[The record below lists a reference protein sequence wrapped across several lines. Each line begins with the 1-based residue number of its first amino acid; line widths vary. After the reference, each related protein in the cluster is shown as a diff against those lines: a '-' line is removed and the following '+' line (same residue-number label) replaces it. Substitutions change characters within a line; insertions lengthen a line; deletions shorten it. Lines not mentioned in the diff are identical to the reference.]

1 MIKQLIKKL
10 LGRDTFNS
18 LNYWENRYAGGGN
31 SGDGSYGRL
40 SVFKA
45 DFINKFIEEK
55 KIHSAVEMGCGDGH
69 QLSIIHY
76 PAYTG
81 MDVSS
86 TIIDLCRKKFE
97 NDASKKFVLYKP
109 DSFVADETL
118 KADLAL
124 SLDVLYHIVEE
135 KNYLKYLQ
143 DLFSLGKKYV
153 VVYSTNFYLNETQHV
168 LHRKFTDDAKR
179 FPEWT
184 LIAEVKNP
192 FPGNGEQESMAD
204 FFVFEKQG

>member
-10 LGRDTFNS
+10 LGRDKFNS
-18 LNYWENRYAGGGN
+18 VQYWETRYADGGN

-45 DFINKFIEEK
+45 EFINKFLEDK
-55 KIHSAVEMGCGDGH
+55 KIQSAIELGCGDGH

-76 PAYTG
+76 PQYTG

-86 TIIDLCRKKFE
+86 TILELCKKKFE
-97 NDASKKFVLYKP
+97 GDTTKKFVLYKP
-109 DSFVADETL
+109 DSFVPDETL

-135 KNYLKYLQ
+135 KNYLKYMQ
-143 DLFSLGKKYV
+143 DLFSLGNNYV
-153 VVYSTNFYLNETQHV
+153 IVYSTNFYMQETQHV
-168 LHRKFTDDAKR
+168 LHRKFTDDINR
-179 FPEWT
+179 FPGWK

-192 FPGNGEQESMAD
+192 FQGNGEQESMAD
-204 FFVFEKQG
+204 FFVFQKYN

>member
-1 MIKQLIKKL
+1 MIKQFIKKL
-10 LGRDTFNS
+10 LGRDQFNS

-76 PAYTG
+76 PSYTG

-97 NDASKKFVLYKP
+97 GDTSKKFVLYKP
-109 DSFVADETL
+109 DSFVADDTL
-118 KADLAL
+118 KADVAL

-135 KNYLKYLQ
+135 NNYLKYLQ

-153 VVYSTNFYLNETQHV
+153 VVYSTNFYLHETQHV

-179 FPEWT
+179 FTEWT
-184 LIAEVKNP
+184 FIAEVKNP

>member
-1 MIKQLIKKL
+1 MIKQIIKKL
-10 LGRDTFNS
+10 LGRNKFNS
-18 LNYWENRYAGGGN
+18 LNYWEKRYAGGGN

-45 DFINKFIEEK
+45 DFINQLIDEK
-55 KIHSAVEMGCGDGH
+55 KIHTAIEMGCGDGH

-81 MDVSS
+81 LDVSS
-86 TIIDLCRKKFE
+86 TIIDQCKNKFQG
-97 NDASKKFVLYKP
+97 DTTKSFVVYKP
-109 DSFVADETL
+109 DSFFPNESL
-118 KADLAL
+118 KAEVAL

-135 KNYLKYLQ
+135 KKYLKYLQ

-168 LHRKFTDDAKR
+168 LHRKFTDHAKR
-179 FPEWT
+179 FTDWT

-192 FPGNGEQESMAD
+192 FPGNGDQESMAD
-204 FFVFEKQG
+204 FFVFE

>member
-1 MIKQLIKKL
+1 MIKQFIKKL
-10 LGRDTFNS
+10 LGRDQFNS

-76 PAYTG
+76 PSYTG

-97 NDASKKFVLYKP
+97 GDATKKFVLYKP
-109 DSFVADETL
+109 ESFVPDAALT
-118 KADLAL
+118 ADLAL

-143 DLFSLGKKYV
+143 DLFSLGRKYV
-153 VVYSTNFYLNETQHV
+153 VVYSTNFYLHETTHV

-179 FPEWT
+179 FREWT

-204 FFVFEKQG
+204 FFVFEKK